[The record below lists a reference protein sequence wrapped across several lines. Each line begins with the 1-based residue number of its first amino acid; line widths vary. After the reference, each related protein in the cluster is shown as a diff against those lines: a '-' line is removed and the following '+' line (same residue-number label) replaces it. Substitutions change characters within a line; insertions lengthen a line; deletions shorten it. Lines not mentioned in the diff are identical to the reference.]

1 MAKQKFIKA
10 RPSTG
15 NSLDF
20 EFLLKE
26 GVMLAQKFSGE
37 KWTDYNYHDP
47 GFTMLE
53 QLCYALTDLAYRT
66 NFALEDILLS
76 NKDNFNLEEK
86 NLFLPI
92 HKIIP
97 TSPITEVD
105 FRKLILDF
113 SSSIKNVFIKPV
125 FNNAMGLHG
134 LYDIFV
140 QFDDSVTNQQSKAI
154 LEELKDFLNAN
165 RSLCTDFNNIKA
177 LQKELITID
186 ARINIDPFTL
196 GETVLANIYNEVN
209 QLLNSN
215 INFYSFEEMLE
226 KGYDVNTI
234 YSGPLLKNG
243 FIDEVEFKPK
253 TNEIY
258 ISNIMEIIENID
270 GVNSIEYFEV
280 YKNGIRQ
287 FNNLINFKEE
297 NYPAFDIQIEN
308 YDFSSEKITLYRN
321 DNIYEIDRVILS
333 QLYHSLSLSAKSNFK
348 SVVSNGINTTT
359 GRFSKKE
366 LEEFYSIQNEL
377 PAVYGLRKNE
387 LPTGSTTKRRAQVN
401 QLKAYIGFFEQII
414 ADHLSQLANVRNLF
428 SIEKD
433 IKNTYFHQYP
443 DDISDFDVLTP
454 FETKEEYLE
463 FLSSIS
469 ESDHLFLERRNRAI
483 NHLMSRFS
491 EVFDDTILIKLLMST
506 DEEKIDEEV
515 RLEVL
520 GLKLD
525 YAKNIL
531 SNGKNKSLGFNY
543 KVYTGA
549 TDSSNIS
556 GLQARLNLI
565 FGIKANQD
573 NSLISP
579 LFDSYHKSKKTQVD
593 WKEQTIALKNG
604 IKLKVK
610 AAPQNEYESNQFLFC
625 LDSQEALR
633 QTFLYAIQSK
643 SYRVVES
650 SNKSETKFSVLYNA
664 PGLELP
670 IKLFESKSE
679 SNCYDN
685 IKLVKSRFKEL
696 NSKCEGFYLVE
707 HILLR
712 PTMVSAYKSLVYS
725 EDGTVVMT
733 SFADD
738 SFEKLQ
744 TDCEDLMVLG
754 SNPNNYEVV
763 KHENS
768 GAYQVFLKDLFGNTL
783 FKLIEEFDSVTKAKQ
798 KIVKWSNYL
807 IKQKAKGVLSADFTE
822 IKINENLSLE
832 FPDDFK
838 YSNSVSFIFPDWPA
852 RFQNMEF
859 KRFIGSSIDN
869 YIPANLAYNVFFI
882 DINALNLFEER
893 YKKWLEAK
901 KSNNT
906 ELIDESSLQLI
917 QLLNSYNATV

>member
-10 RPSTG
+10 RPSTSS
-15 NSLDF
+15 SLDF

-26 GVMLAQKFSGE
+26 GVMLAQKFSGN

-47 GFTMLE
+47 GFTLLE

-66 NFALEDILLS
+66 NFSLEDILLS
-76 NKDNFNLEEK
+76 NKDNFNLEER

-92 HKIIP
+92 HKILP

-125 FNNAMGLHG
+125 FNNTMGLHG
-134 LYDIFV
+134 LYDILV
-140 QFDDSVTNQQSKAI
+140 QFDDSVSNPHSKAI
-154 LEELKDFLNAN
+154 LEDLKAFLNAN
-165 RSLCTDFNNIKA
+165 RTLCTDFNNVKA
-177 LQKELITID
+177 LQRELITID

-226 KGYDVNTI
+226 RGYDVNAI

-243 FIDEVEFKPK
+243 FIDEIEFKSK
-253 TNEIY
+253 TSEIY
-258 ISNIMEIIENID
+258 VSNIMEIIENID
-270 GVNSIEYFEV
+270 GVNSIEFFEV

-287 FNNLINFKEE
+287 FNNLIDFKEE

-308 YDFSSEKITLYRN
+308 YDFSSEKIALYRN

-333 QLYHSLSLSAKSNFK
+333 QLYHSFSLSAKSNFK
-348 SVVSNGINTTT
+348 SVVSKGINTTT

-387 LPTGSTTKRRAQVN
+387 LPTGSNAKRRAQVN
-401 QLKAYIGFFEQII
+401 QLKAYIGFFEQIM

-428 SIEKD
+428 SIDKD

-443 DDISDFDVLTP
+443 DDISDFDSLTP

-463 FLSSIS
+463 FLSTTS
-469 ESDHLFLERRNRAI
+469 ESSHSFLERRNRAV

-491 EVFDDTILIKLLMST
+491 EVFDDAILIKLLMSI
-506 DEEKIDEEV
+506 DEEKKDEEV

-543 KVYTGA
+543 KVNTGTPHA
-549 TDSSNIS
+549 ANIS

-565 FGIKANQD
+565 FGIKSGQD

-579 LFDSYHKSKKTQVD
+579 LFDSYRKLKKSEVEWSQ
-593 WKEQTIALKNG
+593 QTIALKNG
-604 IKLKVK
+604 IKFKVK
-610 AAPQNEYESNQFLFC
+610 AAPQKEYESNQFLFC

-633 QTFLYAIQSK
+633 QTFLYATQAK

-650 SNKSETKFSVLYNA
+650 SSKAETKFSVLYNA
-664 PGLELP
+664 PGLEQP
-670 IKLFESKSE
+670 IKLSESKSE
-679 SNCYDN
+679 SECYDN
-685 IKLVKSRFKEL
+685 IKAVKSRFKQL
-696 NSKCEGFYLVE
+696 NEKCEGFYLLE

-712 PTMVSAYKSLVYS
+712 PTMVSAYKSLVYAA
-725 EDGTVVMT
+725 DGTVVMT
-733 SFADD
+733 SVVDD

-744 TDCEDLMVLG
+744 SDCEDLMVLG
-754 SNPNNYEVV
+754 SNPNNYDVM
-763 KHENS
+763 ENGDS
-768 GAYQVFLKDLFGNTL
+768 YRAFLKDLFGNTL
-783 FKLIEEFDSVTKAKQ
+783 FRLTAEFDSVAHAKQ
-798 KIVKWSNYL
+798 QIVKWSNYL
-807 IKQKAKGVLSADFTE
+807 IKQKSKGVLSSDFTE

-838 YSNSVSFIFPDWPA
+838 YSNTVSFIFPDWPA

-859 KRFIGSSIDN
+859 KRFIQSSIEN

-893 YKKWLEAK
+893 YKKWLGAK
-901 KSNNT
+901 KTNNT

-917 QLLNSYNATV
+917 QLLKSYNASV